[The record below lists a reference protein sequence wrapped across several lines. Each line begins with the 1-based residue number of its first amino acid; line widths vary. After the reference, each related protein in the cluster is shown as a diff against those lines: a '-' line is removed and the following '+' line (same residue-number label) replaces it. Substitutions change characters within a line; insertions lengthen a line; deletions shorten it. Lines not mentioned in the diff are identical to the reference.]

1 MIVRDVHIQT
11 KIRVF
16 SVKIAIFENQ
26 IAKNE
31 IPKACITR
39 ICGMMWGPRLY

>member
-31 IPKACITR
+31 IHHDSERSA
-39 ICGMMWGPRLY
+39 